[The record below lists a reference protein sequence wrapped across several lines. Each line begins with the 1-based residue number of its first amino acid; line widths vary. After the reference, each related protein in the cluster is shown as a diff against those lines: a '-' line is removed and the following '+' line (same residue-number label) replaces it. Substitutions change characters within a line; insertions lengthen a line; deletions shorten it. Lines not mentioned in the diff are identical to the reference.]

1 MQASLAPEANFLSSL
16 SPRRPARV
24 ATCKSASEGV
34 QMAVQHAEKT
44 AVVLTR
50 DGRADLLNADLAR
63 ELRAIREP
71 RAKLLM

>member
-1 MQASLAPEANFLSSL
+1 
-16 SPRRPARV
+16 
-24 ATCKSASEGV
+24 
-34 QMAVQHAEKT
+34 MAVQHAEKT